1 MSTDDP
7 PTETNLRMSKRN
19 GGTNEDK
26 ATTISRATVE
36 WDAGNKTYQY
46 LSRNDYTIGWICAL
60 PKELTAATAM
70 LDHIHPDLP
79 KPPNDPNTYTLGS
92 IGKHKIVIACLPK
105 GKIGTNSAA
114 IFVTQM
120 VRSFPS
126 IKVGLMVGIGGGIP
140 SKVRLGDVV
149 ISTPVYQYQGV
160 VQWDFGKTEIGGV
173 FRRTGGLNSPPSAL
187 STALTKMETRS
198 RLHGYKIHQY
208 LEDMGQKWPSLVPEY
223 TRRPP
228 PKGLRVVPG
237 SPFAWRAIGI
247 MLGKVILALFW
258 NLLGFWIFYSKFSG
272 PEQVETNKNPREP
285 GDSSVHY
292 GLIASS
298 NQVIKD
304 AEFRDRL
311 NESLDGNVLCIEI
324 EAAGLMNDFPCIVI
338 RGICDYAD
346 SEKSKDW
353 QEYTATVAAAC
364 AKGFFNM
371 YSQVMLM
378 ESA

>member
-1 MSTDDP
+1 
-7 PTETNLRMSKRN
+7 MSKRN

-149 ISTPVYQYQGV
+149 ISTPVDQYQGV
-160 VQWDFGKTEIGGV
+160 VQWDFGKTEIGRV

-208 LEDMGQKWPSLVPEY
+208 LEDMGQKWRSLVPEY
-223 TRRPP
+223 TRPPP

-353 QEYTATVAAAC
+353 QEYAATVAAAC
-364 AKGFFNM
+364 AKELLQYVQPSDVDGERLALDILNR
-371 YSQVMLM
+371 S
-378 ESA
+378 